1 MTRLHDTLHR
11 IADEAPAVDLAD
23 RAVRGSRRRRRRRT
37 ALAAVAA
44 VVVGGL
50 VVGGGTGLLPFRQAH
65 DTVASPVNPR
75 SWEIESSPLPDRG
88 VGPLAYAYLTSC
100 PDRDAPPGCES
111 GAWRVVTRDGET
123 YDVPQAM
130 GLSDTGEIH
139 GPVVI
144 TPDGRAMAYYSRQ
157 DETLKVR
164 DLESG
169 KELSAPIRIEQSRLA
184 GEVFLR
190 LSDDGR
196 HLAITVFGAEKPLA
210 VSLDMRNGRTTDL
223 PSGWM
228 PVSVA
233 NDGGPVT
240 VVKWTDTSSTV
251 RLISPRG
258 DDSAYVIPEY
268 GQEFSALSPDGR
280 TIVKIGM
287 TPSDDLPIRADGT
300 LGVYDIA
307 EKAWSKVEIR
317 GLPEDGV
324 VMRLGHWLDGTT
336 VTARTVV
343 SSDGHRRD
351 NDTTTVYAV
360 NVTTGQA
367 RLLHTYP
374 FPNAM
379 VPGMVQ

>member
-44 VVVGGL
+44 VIAGGL
-50 VVGGGTGLLPFRQAH
+50 AVGGGTGLLPFRPAH

-75 SWEIESSPLPDRG
+75 SWEIESSPLPDSG
-88 VGPLAYAYLTSC
+88 VGPLAYAYPTSC
-100 PDRDAPPGCES
+100 PDRDAPPDCES

-123 YDVPQAM
+123 YDVPQAL
-130 GLSDTGEIH
+130 GLDSGGEIR
-139 GPVVI
+139 GPLTI
-144 TPDGRAMAYYSRQ
+144 TPDGRFMAYYSRR
-157 DETLKVR
+157 DGTFKVR

-169 KELSAPIRIEQSRLA
+169 KELTAPSKVEKEQLN

-196 HLAITVFGAEKPLA
+196 HLAVTVFGSSKRLA
-210 VSLDMRNGRTTDL
+210 VSIDMRNGRTTGL

-233 NDGGPVT
+233 NDGDPIT
-240 VVKWTDTSSTV
+240 VVDWTDTSSTV

-258 DDSAYVIPEY
+258 DGPAYVIPEY
-268 GQEFSALSPDGR
+268 GQRFSALSPDGR

-287 TPSDDLPIRADGT
+287 TRNGDGPLDEDGT
-300 LGVYDIA
+300 LGVYDTV
-307 EKAWSKVEIR
+307 EKSWSKVEIR
-317 GLPEDGV
+317 GLPDDTV
-324 VMRLGHWLDGTT
+324 ALRLGHWLDGTT
-336 VTARTVV
+336 VTAWTVV
-343 SSDGHRRD
+343 SADGHRQD
-351 NDTTTVYAV
+351 DDTTTVHAV
-360 NVTTGQA
+360 DITTGQA
-367 RLLHTYP
+367 RLLRTYP
-374 FPNAM
+374 FPDVV